1 MKKKYTKANSSR
13 GCLTRMDA
21 KYQKIHLPHDEL
33 CQTCVCHNICKEK
46 IPWVLIPPNARVMR
60 FKPCTCL
67 NDMLHILK
75 ELEHMVL
82 MMPNLKAYYLILG
95 YKVTLQ

>member
-1 MKKKYTKANSSR
+1 
-13 GCLTRMDA
+13 MDA
-21 KYQKIHLPHDEL
+21 KYKKMHLPHDGL
-33 CQTCVCHNICKEK
+33 YQTCVCHNICKEN

-60 FKPCTCL
+60 FKPCICV

-82 MMPNLKAYYLILG
+82 MMANLKAYYLI
-95 YKVTLQ
+95 YRLQSYLAIGFAPPM